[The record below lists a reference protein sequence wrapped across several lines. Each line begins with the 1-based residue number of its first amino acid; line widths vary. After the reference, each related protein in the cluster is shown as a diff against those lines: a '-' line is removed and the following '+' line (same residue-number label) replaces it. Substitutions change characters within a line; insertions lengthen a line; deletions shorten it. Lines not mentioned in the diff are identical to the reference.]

1 MTGLGAN
8 TSQSGPVFA
17 CLMPEVRRSCM
28 KSSKFRKSLLAL
40 VTVVSTAC
48 VDAPAQEAF
57 APTDNNPL
65 ASSFDLLAQEQMV
78 ANDVERSEELR
89 WAALSLRAGVTPSV
103 LEVTHEGRTELFD
116 AFVHSATWAS
126 LTQSLRPPSYRSMVA
141 WRRTGD
147 MMQVLLLGT
156 YTDSAPVLHPYSL
169 RNGSPG
175 VPTTSPIPGAT
186 AAYFER
192 GSRNSTWLGVG
203 GSVYVAEHPQ
213 PNSCPTTNSSDQLA
227 GVNCQLTRFGVSLN
241 VTFARTRSR
250 DSREVDVTAP
260 TQQILAA
267 GQTIAGAKLVFSC
280 ASPSGTGC

>member
-1 MTGLGAN
+1 MRG
-8 TSQSGPVFA
+8 
-17 CLMPEVRRSCM
+17 
-28 KSSKFRKSLLAL
+28 SKFNSLLAL
-40 VTVVSTAC
+40 LAIVATAC
-48 VDAPAQEAF
+48 VDAPAQEAL

-65 ASSFDLLAQEQMV
+65 ASSFDLLAQEQMI

-103 LEVTHEGRTELFD
+103 LEVTHQGRTELFD

-126 LTQSLRPPSYRSMVA
+126 LTQSLRPPAYRSLVA
-141 WRRTGD
+141 WRRAGD
-147 MMQVLLLGT
+147 VMQVILVGT

-175 VPTTSPIPGAT
+175 VPNSSPVAGAT

-192 GSRNSTWLGVG
+192 GSANSTWLGIG
-203 GSVYVAEHPQ
+203 GLVYLAEHPQ
-213 PNSCPTTNSSDQLA
+213 PELCSDQPQ
-227 GVNCQLTRFGVSLN
+227 GVNCQLTRFGLSLN

-280 ASPSGTGC
+280 PSPSGTGC